1 MTVDYPPSRTLTLGT
16 AHERATERADS
27 DRDDSDQWARYADAL
42 GWAVEQFGAD
52 AEVVVKAFTAA
63 SRARILDEAR
73 RSTVGDLGPER
84 TRSWLV
90 GGSVSAAP
98 WIDAGADAGLADR
111 VQATTA
117 LPPTLVD
124 WLDSELE
131 DLNDLGN

>member
-1 MTVDYPPSRTLTLGT
+1 MTVDYPPSRTLTLGD
-16 AHERATERADS
+16 AHERAQERADS
-27 DRDDSDQWARYADAL
+27 DRDDSDQWERYADAL
-42 GWAVEQFGAD
+42 GWAVEQFGGG
-52 AEVVVKAFTAA
+52 AEVVVEAFTAA

-73 RSTVGDLGPER
+73 RSTVGELGPER

-90 GGSVSAAP
+90 GGSVTAAP
-98 WIDAGADAGLADR
+98 WIDADADLADR

-124 WLDSELE
+124 WLDTELE